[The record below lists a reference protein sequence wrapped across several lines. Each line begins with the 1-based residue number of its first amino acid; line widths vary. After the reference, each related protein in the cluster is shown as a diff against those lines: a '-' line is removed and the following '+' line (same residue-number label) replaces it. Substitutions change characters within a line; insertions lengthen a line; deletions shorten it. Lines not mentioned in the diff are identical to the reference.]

1 LARTDEGSFIEVYA
15 EHTVERKPPVTAA
28 LTIHPEFERQ
38 LSVRA
43 AGAGVAVLR
52 VGRIVGPHGNVVS
65 SHDELVGDVSPEF
78 RTPWYDT
85 AIARRL
91 RLPPLETLEGPLGV
105 VGAWATWNYFH
116 WLFDVLP
123 RFHLLERSEISMSSV
138 VVTSRMTFQEQ
149 SLELMRLP
157 WTLIPLEADPHLEA
171 APLIVPALSVRP
183 RTFPPWA
190 CQFLRDT
197 FLPVATPAP
206 SGNSRLFISRRTG
219 GRVILNEEEV
229 LIHLE
234 QAGFSVI
241 RLDDLPFPHQVSAF
255 ATAEIVVAAHGAGL
269 ANIVFCTPGT
279 RIVEIFDPTYVVVD
293 YWSLANQVGLPYRYL
308 LGEDRKAGRDG
319 RLADIVVDAA
329 ALMSTVEDALR

>member
-1 LARTDEGSFIEVYA
+1 
-15 EHTVERKPPVTAA
+15 
-28 LTIHPEFERQ
+28 
-38 LSVRA
+38 
-43 AGAGVAVLR
+43 
-52 VGRIVGPHGNVVS
+52 
-65 SHDELVGDVSPEF
+65 
-78 RTPWYDT
+78 
-85 AIARRL
+85 
-91 RLPPLETLEGPLGV
+91 
-105 VGAWATWNYFH
+105 
-116 WLFDVLP
+116 
-123 RFHLLERSEISMSSV
+123 M
-138 VVTSRMTFQEQ
+138 
-149 SLELMRLP
+149 
-157 WTLIPLEADPHLEA
+157 
-171 APLIVPALSVRP
+171 
-183 RTFPPWA
+183 
-190 CQFLRDT
+190 
-197 FLPVATPAP
+197 
-206 SGNSRLFISRRTG
+206 
-219 GRVILNEEEV
+219 NEEEV